1 MQIDFINEG
10 AGRQAE
16 AIKKTGV
23 DYGWEITTVRTESD
37 RLPKQI
43 MIIPA
48 LLLMG
53 FIAWLQLRRRK
64 QASTAPAV

>member
-1 MQIDFINEG
+1 MQIDYINESS
-10 AGRQAE
+10 RQME

-23 DYGWEITTVRTESD
+23 DYGWEITTVQKESD

-64 QASTAPAV
+64 QATTAAAV

>member
-1 MQIDFINEG
+1 V
-10 AGRQAE
+10 
-16 AIKKTGV
+16 K
-23 DYGWEITTVRTESD
+23 TESD

-64 QASTAPAV
+64 QAITAPAV

>member
-1 MQIDFINEG
+1 MGPHPDSSVFTK
-10 AGRQAE
+10 A
-16 AIKKTGV
+16 
-23 DYGWEITTVRTESD
+23 D
-37 RLPKQI
+37 RPPKQL

-64 QASTAPAV
+64 QALTAPAV